1 MIKNLAP
8 LEKKIKIKFKNK
20 KLLHQALTHRSYLNE
35 HSHGE
40 AEHNERLEF
49 LGDAVLELIITD
61 YLYKKYQE
69 TEGILTIW
77 RASLVNTVM
86 LAKIAEEIS
95 LDKYL
100 YLSEGEKLTSERTK
114 LTILADTLEALIGSI
129 YLDQGL
135 EKTKKFIEEKIIKK
149 LPRVLKLRLYEDP
162 KSKLQEILQADH
174 KMTPVYKVL
183 KEEGPDHAKKFT
195 LGVYLGEKK
204 LAVGEGPNKQE
215 ASTQAAIGAL
225 KKCKKKIKKD

>member
-1 MIKNLAP
+1 MINDLAP

-35 HSHGE
+35 HFHEETG
-40 AEHNERLEF
+40 HNERLEF
-49 LGDAVLELIITD
+49 LGDAVLELVVTD
-61 YLYKKYQE
+61 YLYKEYQE
-69 TEGILTIW
+69 TEGILTAW

-86 LAKIAEEIS
+86 LAKIAEELS

-100 YLSEGEKLTSERTK
+100 YLSEGERLSSERTK

-135 EKTKKFIEEKIIKK
+135 EKTKKFIKEKIIKK

-162 KSKLQEILQADH
+162 KSKLQEILQANH
-174 KMTPVYKVL
+174 KMTPSYKVL
-183 KEEGPDHAKKFT
+183 KEEGPDHAKRFT

-204 LAVGEGPNKQE
+204 LATGEGPNKQE
-215 ASTQAAIGAL
+215 ASTQAAAEAL
-225 KKCKKKIKKD
+225 KGFVKKLKPR